1 MAFHQIKPGY
11 RLCKL
16 SDDFQM
22 HIKLMPLDFFI
33 SLCQR
38 RHRYCFKRMQCDEL
52 FITREITRFGILKKN
67 PKIPNQPI
75 ARDLSSVH
83 LDAGYKA
90 RRKQKD
96 RFLGFVVTSLTH
108 SVRLQDQVGF
118 LFLLSFVYVVTFQCN

>member
-38 RHRYCFKRMQCDEL
+38 RHRYCFKRMHSDEL
-52 FITREITRFGILKKN
+52 FITREITRFGILKKTRKSQTN
-67 PKIPNQPI
+67 QSLEVCRQCISALDIKHFVNRKI
-75 ARDLSSVH
+75 D
-83 LDAGYKA
+83 
-90 RRKQKD
+90 
-96 RFLGFVVTSLTH
+96 F
-108 SVRLQDQVGF
+108 
-118 LFLLSFVYVVTFQCN
+118 

>member
-38 RHRYCFKRMQCDEL
+38 RHRYCFKRMQSDEL
-52 FITREITRFGILKKN
+52 CITRESRDLEFFKKPEN
-67 PKIPNQPI
+67 PKPTN
-75 ARDLSSVH
+75 R
-83 LDAGYKA
+83 
-90 RRKQKD
+90 
-96 RFLGFVVTSLTH
+96 
-108 SVRLQDQVGF
+108 
-118 LFLLSFVYVVTFQCN
+118 